1 MLKNV
6 SAGIDSVPDVVVKPV
21 MPSWAV
27 AVHVNVTPSV
37 GLDKVTGTVVSPL
50 VINWSSSENSTRG
63 EGFTVIEN
71 VSDSPSQL
79 TSLYVYTDVTVIFAE
94 IAPVVPFVATKL
106 EIAPSPLAASPMF
119 VLSFN
124 QE

>member
-1 MLKNV
+1 MLNNV
-6 SAGIDSVPDVVVKPV
+6 SAGIESVPDVVVRPV

-50 VINWSSSENSTRG
+50 VINWSFSENSTCG
-63 EGFTVIEN
+63 EGLTVIEN

-79 TSLYVYTDVTVIFAE
+79 MSLYV
-94 IAPVVPFVATKL
+94 
-106 EIAPSPLAASPMF
+106 
-119 VLSFN
+119 
-124 QE
+124 